1 MATDYKKNAEAA
13 KKVVASLPKA
23 QQAAARKVI
32 ARAATT
38 GEGVSNN
45 ELAFLQANT
54 SKLSAKTDP
63 KAFLGTLEQ
72 RQTFLKSQQAGA
84 GAGTTSEVS
93 AEEAARLAAQE
104 VENARLQT
112 QRTDWSEYLSQVFN
126 SYGLSALAPKIK
138 EFVQQGFT
146 PDTVTLK
153 LQETPEYKQRFIGN
167 ENRRKAGLP
176 VLTPGEYLSV
186 ESSYKKIL
194 KDAELPSGFYDQP
207 DDFSKFIGADIAP
220 TELQERVNI
229 ANQSLQNADPF
240 FTDSLRTYYG
250 LNSGDMLAYALDPE
264 RALPVITRQ
273 QKAAQFGAEAAR
285 QGIQVA
291 APMAERFTG
300 QLGVTQQEARQG
312 FEQVAQILPEAQ
324 RLGAITPGAQPVGL
338 EETTTA
344 VFGGE
349 SSADYKQRI
358 RRLAEIEQ
366 SRFAGQ
372 AGVSRTS
379 LAQGTQGQF

>member
-23 QQAAARKVI
+23 QRAAAQKVITQAAK
-32 ARAATT
+32 T

-45 ELAFLQANT
+45 ELAFLKANT

-63 KAFLGTLEQ
+63 KTFLGTLEQ
-72 RQTFLKSQQAGA
+72 RQTFLQSQQAGD
-84 GAGTTSEVS
+84 GGGGGDGGGDGGGGIS
-93 AEEAARLAAQE
+93 AEEAAKR
-104 VENARLQT
+104 V
-112 QRTDWSEYLSQVFN
+112 DWTEQLSLLFKN
-126 SYGLSALAPKIK
+126 YGLSALAPKIK

-194 KDAELPSGFYDQP
+194 KDAQLPSGFYDQP
-207 DDFSKFIGADIAP
+207 DDFGKFIGADIAP

-229 ANQSLQNADPF
+229 ANQSLQNADKF
-240 FTDSLRTYYG
+240 YTDSLRTYYG

-372 AGVSRTS
+372 AGVGRGS
-379 LAQGTQGQF
+379 LARPSAGQI

>member
-23 QQAAARKVI
+23 QRAAAQKVI
-32 ARAATT
+32 TQATKT
-38 GEGVSNN
+38 GKGVSNN
-45 ELAFLQANT
+45 ELAFLKANT

-72 RQTFLKSQQAGA
+72 RQTFLQSQQAGA
-84 GAGTTSEVS
+84 GAGTTPQIS

-104 VENARLQT
+104 VENARLQS

-126 SYGLSALAPKIK
+126 SYGLNALAPKIK

-194 KDAELPSGFYDQP
+194 KDAQLPSGFYDQP
-207 DDFSKFIGADIAP
+207 DDFGKFIGADIAP

-229 ANQSLQNADPF
+229 ANQSLQNADKF
-240 FTDSLRTYYG
+240 YTDSLRTYYG

-372 AGVSRTS
+372 SGVSRTS
-379 LAQGTQGQF
+379 LTQGTQGQF

>member
-1 MATDYKKNAEAA
+1 MATDYKKNAAEA
-13 KKVVASLPKA
+13 KRVVASLPKT
-23 QQAAARKVI
+23 QQAAAQKVI
-32 ARAATT
+32 AQAAKT

-45 ELAFLQANT
+45 ELAFLRANT

-72 RQTFLKSQQAGA
+72 RQTFLQSQQAGT
-84 GAGTTSEVS
+84 GTTTEVS

-176 VLTPGEYLSV
+176 VLTPGEYLSF

-229 ANQSLQNADPF
+229 ANQSLQNADKF
-240 FTDSLRTYYG
+240 YTDSLRTYYG

>member
-1 MATDYKKNAEAA
+1 MATDYRKNAEEA

-23 QQAAARKVI
+23 QQAAAQKVI
-32 ARAATT
+32 AQATKT
-38 GEGVSNN
+38 GQGVSNN
-45 ELAFLQANT
+45 ELAFLRANS

-72 RQTFLKSQQAGA
+72 RQTFLQSQQAGA
-84 GAGTTSEVS
+84 GAATQVS
-93 AEEAARLAAQE
+93 AEESARLAAQE

-324 RLGAITPGAQPVGL
+324 RLGAITPGVQPVGL

-372 AGVSRTS
+372 AGVGRSSLSRGMS
-379 LAQGTQGQF
+379 GQI

>member
-1 MATDYKKNAEAA
+1 MATDYRKNAEEA

-23 QQAAARKVI
+23 QQAAAQKVI
-32 ARAATT
+32 AQATKT
-38 GEGVSNN
+38 GQGVSNN
-45 ELAFLQANT
+45 ELAFLRANS

-72 RQTFLKSQQAGA
+72 RQTFLQSQQTGA
-84 GAGTTSEVS
+84 GAATQVS
-93 AEEAARLAAQE
+93 AEESARLAAQE

-372 AGVSRTS
+372 AGVGRTS
-379 LAQGTQGQF
+379 LSRGMSGQI

>member
-1 MATDYKKNAEAA
+1 MATDYKKNAAEA

-23 QQAAARKVI
+23 QQAAAQKVI
-32 ARAATT
+32 TQAAKT

-45 ELAFLQANT
+45 ELAFLKANT

-72 RQTFLKSQQAGA
+72 RQTFLQSQQAGA
-84 GAGTTSEVS
+84 GAGTTPQIS

-104 VENARLQT
+104 VENARLQS

-126 SYGLSALAPKIK
+126 SYGLNALAPKIK

-194 KDAELPSGFYDQP
+194 KDAQLPSGFYDQP
-207 DDFSKFIGADIAP
+207 DDFGKFIGADIAP

-229 ANQSLQNADPF
+229 ANQSLQNADKF
-240 FTDSLRTYYG
+240 YTDSLRTYYG

-372 AGVSRTS
+372 SGVSRTS
-379 LAQGTQGQF
+379 LMQGTQGQF

>member
-1 MATDYKKNAEAA
+1 MATDYKKNAAEA
-13 KKVVASLPKA
+13 KRVVASLPKT
-23 QQAAARKVI
+23 QQAAAQKVI
-32 ARAATT
+32 AQAAKT

-45 ELAFLQANT
+45 ELAFLRANT

-72 RQTFLKSQQAGA
+72 RQTFLQSQQAGT
-84 GAGTTSEVS
+84 GTTTEVS

-186 ESSYKKIL
+186 VSSYKKIL

-229 ANQSLQNADPF
+229 ANQSLQNADKF
-240 FTDSLRTYYG
+240 YTDSLRTYYG

>member
-1 MATDYKKNAEAA
+1 MATDYKKNAAEA

-23 QQAAARKVI
+23 QQAAAQKVI
-32 ARAATT
+32 AQAAKT

-45 ELAFLQANT
+45 ELAFLKANT

-72 RQTFLKSQQAGA
+72 RQTFLQSQQAGA
-84 GAGTTSEVS
+84 GAATQVS

-229 ANQSLQNADPF
+229 ANQSLQNADKF
-240 FTDSLRTYYG
+240 YTDSLRTYYG

>member
-1 MATDYKKNAEAA
+1 MAVEKKPSRKEYLVSQAKLLPKEQQSAAIKQINAAA
-13 KKVVASLPKA
+13 KVKGGITKDKL
-23 QQAAARKVI
+23 
-32 ARAATT
+32 
-38 GEGVSNN
+38 N
-45 ELAFLQANT
+45 ELN
-54 SKLSAKTDP
+54 
-63 KAFLGTLEQ
+63 LGIERVLYGADALGGT
-72 RQTFLKSQQAGA
+72 AGA
-84 GAGTTSEVS
+84 KPSAAAGTTPEVS
-93 AEEAARLAAQE
+93 AEEAARLAALE

-207 DDFSKFIGADIAP
+207 DDFSKFIGGDIAP

-229 ANQSLQNADPF
+229 ANQSLQNADKF
-240 FTDSLRTYYG
+240 YTDSLRTYYG

>member
-1 MATDYKKNAEAA
+1 MATDYKKNAEEA
-13 KKVVASLPKA
+13 KRVVASLPKT

-32 ARAATT
+32 AQAAKT

-45 ELAFLQANT
+45 ELAFLRANT

-72 RQTFLKSQQAGA
+72 RQTFLQSQQAGA
-84 GAGTTSEVS
+84 GTTPEVS

-207 DDFSKFIGADIAP
+207 DDFGKFIGADIAP

-229 ANQSLQNADPF
+229 ANQSLQNADKF
-240 FTDSLRTYYG
+240 YTDSLRTYYG

>member
-1 MATDYKKNAEAA
+1 MATDYKKNAAEA

-23 QQAAARKVI
+23 QQAAAQKVI
-32 ARAATT
+32 AQAAKT

-45 ELAFLQANT
+45 ELAFLKANT

-72 RQTFLKSQQAGA
+72 RQTFLQSQQAGA
-84 GAGTTSEVS
+84 GAGTTPEIS

-207 DDFSKFIGADIAP
+207 DDFSKFIGGDIAP

-229 ANQSLQNADPF
+229 ANQSLQNADKF
-240 FTDSLRTYYG
+240 YTDSLRTYYG

>member
-1 MATDYKKNAEAA
+1 MATDYKKNAAEA
-13 KKVVASLPKA
+13 KKFVASLPKA
-23 QQAAARKVI
+23 QQAAAQKVI
-32 ARAATT
+32 TQAAKT

-45 ELAFLQANT
+45 ELAFLKANT

-72 RQTFLKSQQAGA
+72 RQTFLQSQQAGA
-84 GAGTTSEVS
+84 GAGTTPQIS

-104 VENARLQT
+104 VENARLQS

-126 SYGLSALAPKIK
+126 SYGLNALAPKIK

-194 KDAELPSGFYDQP
+194 KDAQLPSGFYDQP
-207 DDFSKFIGADIAP
+207 DDFGKFIGADIAP

-229 ANQSLQNADPF
+229 ANQSLQNADKF
-240 FTDSLRTYYG
+240 YTDSLRTYYG
-250 LNSGDMLAYALDPE
+250 LNSGDMIAYTLDPE

-372 AGVSRTS
+372 SGVSRTS
-379 LAQGTQGQF
+379 LMQGTQGQF